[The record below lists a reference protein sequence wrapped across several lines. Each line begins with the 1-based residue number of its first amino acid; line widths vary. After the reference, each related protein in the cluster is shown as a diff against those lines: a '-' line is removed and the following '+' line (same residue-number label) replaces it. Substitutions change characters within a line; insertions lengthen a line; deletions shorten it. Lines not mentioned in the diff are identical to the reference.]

1 MLKNKENE
9 YTLAEKILLGS
20 VILGTAQISSV
31 AELLNSEKYFSD
43 SANQLVYAELL
54 NMQKNSIDINGI
66 SVIEQMTRGT
76 TDTEIFR
83 KVEKYIFE
91 LISFGTAYNYGDVEV
106 HAIALLDKYNKAQ
119 QEIA

>member
-1 MLKNKENE
+1 MKNENK

-20 VILGTAQISSV
+20 IILGTAQMDSV
-31 AELLNSEKYFSD
+31 MGLLNSEKYFSD

-54 NMQKNSIDINGI
+54 NMFRNNIDINGI
-66 SVIEQMTRGT
+66 TVIEQMTKGNA
-76 TDTEIFR
+76 DTAIFK
-83 KVEKYIFE
+83 KVEKYVFE
-91 LISFGTAYNYGDVEV
+91 LISYGTAYNFGDVEV